1 MGNQTSLATRNEL
14 PESMRNWKT
23 DIGKGA
29 GAAIEVYESLDGVLH
44 GDGKLEH
51 SLYGLTRDE
60 LLAVDPRVLEDFL
73 HDLRDLREQAE
84 YAVEAME
91 AVVATV
97 QGGE

>member
-1 MGNQTSLATRNEL
+1 
-14 PESMRNWKT
+14 MRHWKK

-29 GAAIEVYESLDGVLH
+29 FAAIQVYESLDGVLH

-51 SLYGLTRDE
+51 SLYGMTRDE
-60 LLAVDPRVLEDFL
+60 LLAVDPLMLEVFL
-73 HDLRDLREQAE
+73 DDLRDLREQAE
-84 YAVEAME
+84 YAVEVME

>member
-1 MGNQTSLATRNEL
+1 MKTQPNLATRNEL
-14 PESMRNWKT
+14 LESMRNWKT

-51 SLYGLTRDE
+51 SLYGMTRDE
-60 LLAVDPRVLEDFL
+60 LLAVDLRVLEDFL

-91 AVVATV
+91 AVVGTV

>member
-1 MGNQTSLATRNEL
+1 MGNQPNLATRNEL
-14 PESMRNWKT
+14 PESMRHWKK

-29 GAAIEVYESLDGVLH
+29 FAAIQVYESLDGVLY

-51 SLYGLTRDE
+51 SLYGLSRDE
-60 LLAVDPRVLEDFL
+60 LLTVDPLMLEVFL
-73 HDLRDLREQAE
+73 DDLRDLREQAE

-91 AVVATV
+91 AVMATV